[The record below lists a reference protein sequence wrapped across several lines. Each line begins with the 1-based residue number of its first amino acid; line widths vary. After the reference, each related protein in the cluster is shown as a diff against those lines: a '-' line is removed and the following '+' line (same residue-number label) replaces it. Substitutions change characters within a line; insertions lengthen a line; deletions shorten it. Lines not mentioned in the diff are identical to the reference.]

1 MHNVFGVFGVFGFAE
16 TPPTLPRGL
25 IIVYLVY

>member
-1 MHNVFGVFGVFGFAE
+1 MFLVFFGVFGFAE